1 MGIVEENDSVE
12 RIIAVELFVA
22 EQSRKVRM
30 NKHERQNIKV
40 TRLRNLKE
48 LDLTHQD
55 FDVVWKELDKIN
67 DDRILN
73 KKTSVQDMLMILKE
87 REVCS
92 RVVRACPPVA

>member
-55 FDVVWKELDKIN
+55 YDVVWKELDKIN
-67 DDRILN
+67 DDRILK
-73 KKTSVQDMLMILKE
+73 KKTSV
-87 REVCS
+87 
-92 RVVRACPPVA
+92 